1 MCIFTSNSKAVKIP
15 DKKETTGIPGSDP
28 SAEDSPRTDV
38 RRPWCK
44 PEATAVS
51 KFTILALGPTP
62 GALENFTFSNKSI

>member
-1 MCIFTSNSKAVKIP
+1 MESP
-15 DKKETTGIPGSDP
+15 EKKETTGLSGYHP
-28 SAEDSPRTDV
+28 SAEDHSQSDP

-44 PEATAVS
+44 PEAKPIS